1 MTNFGKEQLYFK
13 FNVFCEEIP
22 SVAKNNL
29 LLRTFLSSSSSGVG
43 RRESRRINFALKLE
57 LLRYFIIGWRFH
69 HFFPSILKCE
79 TYSPDDTSV
88 DLSLLLRH
96 LEVDNDKTYFLSLRG

>member
-57 LLRYFIIGWRFH
+57 LLRYFIIGYRFH
-69 HFFPSILKCE
+69 HFFPTILNCE
-79 TYSPDDTSV
+79 TFSPDDTSV

-96 LEVDNDKTYFLSLRG
+96 LEVDNDKTYFLSFRG